1 MVNKM
6 MQQYPVPILFIIFC
20 RKEVALKSFERIR
33 AVKPS
38 KLYIACDGP
47 RSYVDAE
54 KKTVEETREAV
65 LNQVDWDC
73 KVKTLFQKDNLGC
86 SLGVY
91 TAINWLFENEEQGI
105 ILEDDCVMQ
114 HSFFQFARE
123 LLDRYKN
130 DERIG
135 MIDGANYI
143 SVNIPF
149 SYGFSKYKSTNGW
162 ATWRR
167 AWKNMDIHMKW
178 RNTSME
184 KPIIANMGY
193 RSKDTKYWRY
203 RLKSI
208 DRQVVS
214 AWDWQ
219 WYFTLASQNQLGIY
233 PNVSLQTNIGF
244 GEDATHTS
252 SNKTP
257 QRYIT
262 DKEIEFPLK
271 HPEYIVP
278 FEPFERAFYHQN
290 EALFE
295 RIKELFPIG
304 FKTFIKN
311 ILKK

>member
-1 MVNKM
+1 MVNKIK
-6 MQQYPVPILFIIFC
+6 MQQFQVPILFIIFR
-20 RKEVALKSFERIR
+20 RKDVALRSFERIK
-33 AVKPS
+33 AVKPA

-47 RSYVDAE
+47 RNKVEGE
-54 KKTVEETREAV
+54 KKLVEATREAI
-65 LNQVDWDC
+65 LNQIDWEC
-73 KVKTLFQKDNLGC
+73 KVQTLFQTDNLGC

-91 TAINWLFENEEQGI
+91 TAINWLFEHEERGI

-114 HSFFQFARE
+114 HSFFSFAEE
-123 LLDRYKN
+123 LLEKYKD

-143 SVNIPF
+143 SVDIPF

-167 AWKNMDIHMKW
+167 AWKNMDIDMKW
-178 RNTSME
+178 RNTPIERS
-184 KPIIANMGY
+184 IIANMGY
-193 RSKDTKYWRY
+193 RSKDMKYWKY
-203 RLKSI
+203 RIKSI
-208 DRQVVS
+208 DKKVVS

-244 GEDATHTS
+244 GEGATHTS

-257 QRYIT
+257 HRYIT
-262 DKEIEFPLK
+262 NKEIAFPLK
-271 HPEYIVP
+271 HPEYVVP
-278 FEPFERAFYHQN
+278 YEPFEYAFYRQN
-290 EALFE
+290 ETLFE

-304 FKTFIKN
+304 VKTFV
-311 ILKK
+311 KK